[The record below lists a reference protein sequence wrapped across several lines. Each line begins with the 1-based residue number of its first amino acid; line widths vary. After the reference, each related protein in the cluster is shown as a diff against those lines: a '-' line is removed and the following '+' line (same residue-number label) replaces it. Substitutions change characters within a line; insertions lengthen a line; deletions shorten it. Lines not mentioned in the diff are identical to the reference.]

1 MTVLGLSNYKV
12 EKYSINTRTLTADLT
27 ILFPK
32 ISDTGVY
39 SGSIN
44 LLGVNF
50 NGSFKSRYRNTKA
63 FLHFE
68 FQRIWRNG
76 IEFLNILDVSL
87 SSDKKFIA
95 LDTGHRVHDIA
106 IPIIYPYI
114 ERTYA
119 KIIKEEMNKVL
130 DLIPL
135 DSLLPE

>member
-12 EKYSINTRTLTADLT
+12 EKYSINPQTLTADLT
-27 ILFPK
+27 MLFPK
-32 ISDTGVY
+32 ISDTGDY

-68 FQRIWRNG
+68 FQKIRKNG
-76 IEFLNILDVSL
+76 IEFLNILDISL

-95 LDTGHRVHDIA
+95 LESGHKVHDIA
-106 IPIIYPYI
+106 IPILYPYI
-114 ERTYA
+114 ERSYA

-130 DLIPL
+130 DLIPYE
-135 DSLLPE
+135 SLLLE